1 PGRRLVGTPFREHF
15 DEGELE
21 RYEDHFHRPLADGRR
36 HRFDFHDSSRGMWF
50 EVRAYPTRGGVL
62 ALFTDI
68 TTTRLEVAEQVRQHR
83 LEGLGLLARGF
94 AHDFNN
100 SLTTLTGNI
109 SLARERHP
117 DDAELQAMLEEAQA
131 AASKATGL

>member
-1 PGRRLVGTPFREHF
+1 RVLGAGYRLVGVPFHELF
-15 DEGELE
+15 DPGDME
-21 RYEDHFHRPLADGRR
+21 RYDEHFHRPFAQGRR
-36 HRFDFHDSSRGMWF
+36 HRFDFRDTRRGLWF
-50 EVRAYPTRGGVL
+50 EVRAYPTRGGML
-62 ALFTDI
+62 ILFTDS
-68 TTTRLEVAEQVRQHR
+68 TATRQEAAEQVRQQR

-117 DDAELQAMLEEAQA
+117 EDEELQAMLEEAQ
-131 AASKATGL
+131 